1 MMTVKP
7 FSLMACLLAGSLAWA
22 APAARAAGL
31 QVSPV
36 SLFLPA
42 SQQAAVLTLT
52 NTGGEPL
59 TAQVRVFRWTQNE
72 QGQDVYTPDSGVVA
86 SPPMLRMAAGAE
98 QQLRLIR
105 TGAPSAEE
113 AAYRIVID
121 ELPPPQHT
129 PRAGLNF
136 VLRYSL
142 PLFLNQS
149 ENPPARLHW
158 QWRAVGGKTELSA
171 RNTGASYAQLGR
183 IALTA
188 ADGKETR
195 PLADGLTGYV
205 LPGSTWRRVFD
216 VSPAQVRQGG
226 LSVKV
231 NDRIEQPEVGFA
243 AP

>member
-1 MMTVKP
+1 
-7 FSLMACLLAGSLAWA
+7 MACLLAGVLAWA
-22 APAARAAGL
+22 APAAQAAGL

-42 SQQAAVLTLT
+42 SQQAAVVTLT
-52 NTGGEPL
+52 NTGGEAM
-59 TAQVRVFRWTQNE
+59 TAQVRVFRWTQDE
-72 QGQDVYTPDSGVVA
+72 QGQDVYAPDHGVVA
-86 SPPMLRMAAGAE
+86 SPPMLRLAPGAE

-105 TGAPSAEE
+105 TGPPAAEE
-113 AAYRIVID
+113 AAYRVVID

-129 PRAGLNF
+129 PRPGLNF

-149 ENPPARLHW
+149 ENPPTQLHW

-171 RNTGASYAQLGR
+171 RNHGTAYAQLGR

-188 ADGKETR
+188 ADGKEIR
-195 PLADGLTGYV
+195 PLVDGLAGYV
-205 LPGSTWRRVFD
+205 LPGRTWRRVFD
-216 VSPAQVRQGG
+216 VAPAEVRQGS
-226 LSVKV
+226 LSVQV
-231 NDRIEQPEVGFA
+231 NDRIEQPEVEFA